1 MEPPQKLS
9 LLLLLL
15 RRREEQGTFM
25 DLWMGSEQYPIQDE
39 WNESQNQFLKP
50 IGEKFQTVHPS
61 NSHFL
66 SEQIARFIFASVF
79 ISLITS
85 SIIPF
90 TEMVNDVSDFT
101 PNTARARHELET
113 YTQFFSNKG
122 EPIALYILIT
132 AKKNENMLGIRQLE
146 ETIRL
151 LNITSERFKV
161 YNSFTQREES
171 FSEFCHNFCTIN
183 EPVRHFYNGLLVES
197 NFGNSSDHI
206 DLGYPI
212 TTVLGRQL
220 HVDPNFFGVK
230 VAFRLNSNNETR
242 EASVNQLRSATGQSV
257 FDFKGTNQIKNNIR
271 EIKLIVLQF
280 RAERPPSIS
289 MQSVKQWE
297 NDILSFVQHEFKSEW
312 VDAYVL
318 SESFLTSEVVRAGLT
333 LLPFLV
339 IGFTIMV
346 IFSSITISLAA
357 LYIGQMAAHKIL
369 LAIVACV
376 CPFMACGTALGAM
389 FWCGFRFGSILCVT
403 PFLVL
408 ALGVDDAYIMLN
420 SWQRLRKTKQL
431 SALLDNFN
439 RNRASRTAPCSSSAA
454 KLSEKDIEELSEE
467 MFAHVMVDTGAS
479 ITITTATNVLAFI
492 IGALTPT
499 PEIQIFSIGNALA
512 ITAVYIYAWT
522 VFGSLMAIVGRWEL
536 TECLNDPSNDS
547 GKDLVKPA
555 TSNTS
560 ALISSTLQYQ
570 QKFLSCCS
578 RFVAWYC
585 RLLTNPFIA
594 SLVVALLAGYIYI
607 TIHGILNIKA
617 ELKPEQLF
625 LRSSDVIKV
634 LDLRNEY
641 ILPFYAIC
649 IVFVNNAGNVTNPL
663 QAQKLHSLFNIII
676 FYVSDFENLP
686 SSVGKFSTKFWLR
699 DYEQFV
705 EENSEDPTKAALD
718 DLANFEEVDKSSR
731 NEIRQFLNWPEFE
744 FWRGFVTYEDN
755 GTQNGDV
762 SITKFFFTTASYG
775 MELRDWSKRED
786 LLNQWRHVADS
797 YPELEVSVYEDDAK
811 FLDLIPTMI
820 PQTAQSAMWTL
831 LCMFLVCLLFMTH
844 PTTLII
850 SNFAIFSTCVGVF
863 GILSLI
869 GTDLDPIVMSAAI
882 MSIGFSVDIP
892 AHIAY
897 HFYKTGLNN
906 EKQRTVEERL
916 RHCISAIGFP
926 VFEAGIST
934 IICVSSLTFVNLHMA
949 QVFARTLI
957 LVVAIGLVHGLLVI
971 PVLFYLISLIPT
983 TITFGSRRPSDMDI
997 PETKMQTE
1005 ISMKDSNKSSPGGIL
1020 TIRLSANNSRF

>member
-1 MEPPQKLS
+1 MIPCLS
-9 LLLLLL
+9 GGQTDGETHFVRLLNRLF
-15 RRREEQGTFM
+15 RRAGT
-25 DLWMGSEQYPIQDE
+25 L
-39 WNESQNQFLKP
+39 
-50 IGEKFQTVHPS
+50 
-61 NSHFL
+61 
-66 SEQIARFIFASVF
+66 FIFASVF
-79 ISLITS
+79 ITLITS

-122 EPIALYILIT
+122 EPIALYVLIT
-132 AKKNENMLGIRQLE
+132 AKKHENMLGIRQLE

-242 EASVNQLRSATGQSV
+242 EASVNQLRSTTGQSV
-257 FDFKGTNQIKNNIR
+257 FDLKGTNQIKNNIR

-297 NDILSFVQHEFKSEW
+297 NDILAFVQHEFKSEW

-346 IFSSITISLAA
+346 VFSSITISLAA

-431 SALLDNFN
+431 SALLYNFN
-439 RNRASRTAPCSSSAA
+439 RNRASSTAPCSSPAA
-454 KLSEKDIEELSEE
+454 KLSGKDIEELSEE

-536 TECLNDPSNDS
+536 VECLNDPSNDS
-547 GKDLVKPA
+547 GKELVKPA
-555 TSNTS
+555 TSNSS

-585 RLLTNPFIA
+585 RLITNPFVA

-607 TIHGILNIKA
+607 TIYGILTIKA

-641 ILPFYAIC
+641 IMPFYAIC

-663 QAQKLHSLFNIII
+663 QAQKLHSLF
-676 FYVSDFENLP
+676 
-686 SSVGKFSTKFWLR
+686 
-699 DYEQFV
+699 
-705 EENSEDPTKAALD
+705 
-718 DLANFEEVDKSSR
+718 
-731 NEIRQFLNWPEFE
+731 
-744 FWRGFVTYEDN
+744 WRGFVTYEDN
-755 GTQNGDV
+755 GTENGDV

-775 MELRDWSKRED
+775 IELRDWSKREE

-844 PTTLII
+844 PTTLIV

-869 GTDLDPIVMSAAI
+869 GTELDPIVMSAAI

-897 HFYKTGLNN
+897 HFYKTGLNS
-906 EKQRTVEERL
+906 EKQKTVEERL

-983 TITFGSRRPSDMDI
+983 TITFGSRRPSEMDI

-1005 ISMKDSNKSSPGGIL
+1005 ISMKDSNKSSSGGIL